1 MKNNILLLYLL
12 IFLNFIFFNKVQSE
26 DVFNFDVTE
35 VEILEDG
42 NIFKGIKGGKVSTDD
57 GVYITAENFK
67 YNKILN
73 ILYADGNVVVDD
85 ANEGIKIYTN
95 EIEYLK
101 SEEIILT
108 RGNSKATDRIST
120 IVADKFEYKKNLN
133 IINAKGNVEI
143 NDNQN
148 GVVIYTKDITYLRN
162 SEIFFTKG
170 DTDAVIQS
178 KYNFQSKDVV
188 LDRNKM
194 VLSSN
199 EKSNIQDDNS
209 TIYQLDK
216 FVYEINSK
224 ILKGEN
230 ILVVTNFSKPKSDK
244 TYFSN
249 GVFNFENKKFISKN
263 TKILFHKSLF
273 DDERII
279 SDNLTEKQIK
289 KVEKFKGTNDPRIF
303 GISSSGDENKTIL
316 KKAIFTSC
324 KLNDDCPPWSLK
336 AEQIT
341 HDKNKR
347 DVIYKNA
354 VLNVYDIPVFYFPKF
369 FHPDP
374 SVKRRSGLLQPRLNS
389 SEIVGTSINMPYY
402 YVISDNKDYTFKP
415 TIFDDR
421 IYMFQNE
428 YREENK
434 NSSFIADF
442 GYTKGYKSKS
452 SDNRNGMSHL
462 FSKLNLDLDL
472 KNFTTSELDFF
483 IEKVSMDTYL
493 AIFEEVLLTDK
504 TFKDDLKDFN
514 SMTSGLKLSLDHQDY
529 NLTAG
534 FTSYENLQALKNSD
548 RFQYSFPYYDF
559 STTLF
564 SNTETNLNFSSNGNN
579 TLINTNNLRSLVTN
593 NLEYTSN
600 DLYSNQGFVNNFGI
614 YFKNLNAIAK
624 NDTKYKSSLQS
635 ELLNIYEI
643 NTTYPLFKELE
654 KYNNYLT
661 PKISFRINPSDMK
674 NYSNNS
680 SLITT
685 DNVFSINRL
694 GLSDS
699 YESGKT
705 LTAGLN
711 FKKENKIDNEKY
723 FEAKIAT
730 IFRDVPEYKIPKSS
744 SMQGTTSNIFG
755 SIENSFSN
763 NFSFKYKFSIDND
776 LKTIEYNDILAEF
789 NFNKISA
796 EMIFHEESNKIGDS
810 NFIQNQISY
819 DIDNNNS
826 FSFKTRR
833 NRKLSLTEY
842 YDLVYEYENDCLTA
856 AIKYKKTY
864 YQDRDLIPKEDLFFT
879 ITLFP
884 LTTIDQKI
892 DKNIYRD
899 KNNDIIWK

>member
-1 MKNNILLLYLL
+1 
-12 IFLNFIFFNKVQSE
+12 
-26 DVFNFDVTE
+26 
-35 VEILEDG
+35 
-42 NIFKGIKGGKVSTDD
+42 
-57 GVYITAENFK
+57 
-67 YNKILN
+67 
-73 ILYADGNVVVDD
+73 
-85 ANEGIKIYTN
+85 
-95 EIEYLK
+95 
-101 SEEIILT
+101 
-108 RGNSKATDRIST
+108 
-120 IVADKFEYKKNLN
+120 
-133 IINAKGNVEI
+133 
-143 NDNQN
+143 
-148 GVVIYTKDITYLRN
+148 
-162 SEIFFTKG
+162 
-170 DTDAVIQS
+170 
-178 KYNFQSKDVV
+178 
-188 LDRNKM
+188 
-194 VLSSN
+194 
-199 EKSNIQDDNS
+199 
-209 TIYQLDK
+209 
-216 FVYEINSK
+216 
-224 ILKGEN
+224 
-230 ILVVTNFSKPKSDK
+230 
-244 TYFSN
+244 
-249 GVFNFENKKFISKN
+249 
-263 TKILFHKSLF
+263 
-273 DDERII
+273 
-279 SDNLTEKQIK
+279 
-289 KVEKFKGTNDPRIF
+289 
-303 GISSSGDENKTIL
+303 
-316 KKAIFTSC
+316 
-324 KLNDDCPPWSLK
+324 
-336 AEQIT
+336 
-341 HDKNKR
+341 
-347 DVIYKNA
+347 
-354 VLNVYDIPVFYFPKF
+354 
-369 FHPDP
+369 
-374 SVKRRSGLLQPRLNS
+374 
-389 SEIVGTSINMPYY
+389 
-402 YVISDNKDYTFKP
+402 
-415 TIFDDR
+415 
-421 IYMFQNE
+421 
-428 YREENK
+428 
-434 NSSFIADF
+434 
-442 GYTKGYKSKS
+442 
-452 SDNRNGMSHL
+452 
-462 FSKLNLDLDL
+462 
-472 KNFTTSELDFF
+472 
-483 IEKVSMDTYL
+483 
-493 AIFEEVLLTDK
+493 
-504 TFKDDLKDFN
+504 
-514 SMTSGLKLSLDHQDY
+514 
-529 NLTAG
+529 
-534 FTSYENLQALKNSD
+534 LQALKNSD

-685 DNVFSINRL
+685 VNVFSINRL

>member
-1 MKNNILLLYLL
+1 MKNNILLIYFV

-35 VEILEDG
+35 VEILEEG
-42 NIFKGIKGGKVSTDD
+42 NIFKGIKGGKVTTDD
-57 GVYITAENFK
+57 GIFITAKKFK
-67 YNKILN
+67 YDKILN
-73 ILYADGNVVVDD
+73 VLYADGDVIVDD
-85 ANEGIKIYTN
+85 TKEGVRIYT
-95 EIEYLK
+95 EQIEYLK

-108 RGNSKATDRIST
+108 KGGSKATDKIST
-120 IVADKFEYKKNLN
+120 ITGDEFEYRKNSN
-133 IINAKGNVEI
+133 ILNAKGNVEI
-143 NDNQN
+143 NDEQN
-148 GVVIYTKDITYLRN
+148 DVVIYAEDITYLRN
-162 SEIFFTKG
+162 NEIFFTKG
-170 DTDAVIQS
+170 VTKSVIQS
-178 KYNFQSKDVV
+178 KYNFKSKDVF

-194 VLSSN
+194 ELSSN
-199 EKSNIQDDNS
+199 EKSNIQDDNF
-209 TIYQLDK
+209 THYQLDK
-216 FVYEINSK
+216 FVFEINSK

-249 GVFNFENKKFISKN
+249 GLFNFENKKFVSKN

-279 SDNLTEKQIK
+279 ADNLNEKQIK
-289 KVEKFKGTNDPRIF
+289 KAERFKGKNDPRIF
-303 GISSSGDENKTIL
+303 GISSSGDENKTVL
-316 KKAIFTSC
+316 DKAIFTSC
-324 KLNDDCPPWSLK
+324 KTNDDCPPWSLK

-341 HDKNKR
+341 HDKIKK
-347 DVIYKNA
+347 DIIYKNA
-354 VLNVYDIPVFYFPKF
+354 VLNVYDVPVFYFPKF

-374 SVKRRSGLLQPRLNS
+374 SVNRRSGFLQPRLNS
-389 SEIVGTSINMPYY
+389 SEIVGTSINIPYH

-428 YREENK
+428 YRMENK

-442 GYTKGYKSKS
+442 GYTKGYKSNLAN
-452 SDNRNGMSHL
+452 NRNGMGHF
-462 FSKLNLDLDL
+462 FSKLNIDLDL
-472 KNFTTSELDFF
+472 KNFASSKLDFF
-483 IEKVSMDTYL
+483 VEKVSMDTFL
-493 AIFEEVLLTDK
+493 AIFEDVLLTDK
-504 TFKDDLKDFN
+504 KLENDLKDNN
-514 SMTSGLKLSLDHQDY
+514 SMTSGLKLSLDHEDY
-529 NLTAG
+529 NFTAG
-534 FTSYENLQALKNSD
+534 FTSYENLQATKNSD
-548 RFQYSFPYYDF
+548 RFQYSFPYYEF
-559 STTLF
+559 STALF
-564 SNTETNLNFSSNGNN
+564 TNLDTNLNFSSNGNN
-579 TLINTNNLRSLVTN
+579 TLVDTNNLRSLVTN
-593 NLEYTSN
+593 SLEYTSN
-600 DLYSNQGFVNNFGI
+600 DLYLQNGFVNNFGI
-614 YFKNLNAIAK
+614 YFKNFNAIAK
-624 NDTKYKSSLQS
+624 NDIKYKSSLQS
-635 ELLNIYEI
+635 ELLNMYEI
-643 NTTYPLFKELE
+643 NTSYPLFKTEE

-674 NYSNNS
+674 NYSDNS

-699 YESGKT
+699 YESGKSFT
-705 LTAGLN
+705 VGLN
-711 FKKENKIDNEKY
+711 FKKENKTDSEKY
-723 FEAKIAT
+723 FETNFAT
-730 IFRDVPEYKIPKSS
+730 IFRDVPEYKIPRSS

-755 SIENSFSN
+755 SIKN
-763 NFSFKYKFSIDND
+763 NFSDHFNINYKFSIDNN

-789 NFNKISA
+789 NFNKLSA
-796 EMIFHEESNKIGDS
+796 EMTFHEENNKIGDS
-810 NFIQNQISY
+810 NFIQSEIGY
-819 DIDNNNS
+819 DIDENNS
-826 FSFKTRR
+826 FNFKTRR

-842 YDLVYEYENDCLTA
+842 YDLVYEYQNDCLTA

>member
-1 MKNNILLLYLL
+1 MKNNFLLLYLL
-12 IFLNFIFFNKVQSE
+12 IILNFIFFNKAQSE

-42 NIFKGIKGGKVSTDD
+42 NIFKGIKGGKVSTDN

-73 ILYADGNVVVDD
+73 ILYADGNVVIDD
-85 ANEGIKIYTN
+85 TKEGVKIYTN
-95 EIEYLK
+95 EIEYFK

-108 RGNSKATDRIST
+108 KGGSKASDKIST
-120 IVADKFEYKKNLN
+120 INSDEFKYEKNSN
-133 IINAKGNVEI
+133 ILNAKGNVEI

-148 GVVIYTKDITYLRN
+148 DVLIYANDITYLRN
-162 SEIFFTKG
+162 KEIFFTKG
-170 DTDAVIQS
+170 DTKSIIQS
-178 KYNFQSKDVV
+178 KYNFQSKDVF

-194 VLSSN
+194 ELSSN
-199 EKSNIQDDNS
+199 KKSNIQDDNF
-209 TIYQLDK
+209 TNYQLDK
-216 FVYEINSK
+216 FVYKIDSK

-244 TYFSN
+244 TYFSH
-249 GVFNFENKKFISKN
+249 GIFNFEKKKFVSKN

-273 DDERII
+273 DNERIVV
-279 SDNLTEKQIK
+279 DNLTEKQIK
-289 KVEKFKGTNDPRIF
+289 KVEKFKGKNDPRIF

-316 KKAIFTSC
+316 NKAIFTSC
-324 KLNDDCPPWSLK
+324 KINDSCPPWSLK

-341 HDKNKR
+341 HDKIKK
-347 DVIYKNA
+347 DIIYKNA
-354 VLNVYDIPVFYFPKF
+354 VLDIYDVPVFYFPKF

-389 SEIVGTSINMPYY
+389 SEIVGTSINIPYY
-402 YVISDNKDYTFKP
+402 HIISDNKDFTFKP
-415 TIFDDR
+415 TIFDNR

-428 YREENK
+428 YRVENK

-442 GYTKGYKSKS
+442 GYTKGYKSKNA
-452 SDNRNGMSHL
+452 DNRNGMSHL

-472 KNFTTSELDFF
+472 KNFTTSKLDFF

-493 AIFEEVLLTDK
+493 AIFDEVLLTDK
-504 TFKDDLKDFN
+504 TFKNDLKDFN
-514 SMTSGLKLSLDHQDY
+514 SMTSGLKLSLDHKDY
-529 NLTAG
+529 NFTTG
-534 FTSYENLQALKNSD
+534 FTSYENLQATKNND
-548 RFQYSFPYYDF
+548 RFQFSFPYYDF
-559 STTLF
+559 STSFF
-564 SNTETNLNFSSNGNN
+564 SNEEGNLNFSSNGNN
-579 TLINTNNLRSLVTN
+579 TLTDTNNLRSLVTN

-614 YFKNLNAIAK
+614 YFKNLNAMGK
-624 NDTKYKSSLQS
+624 NDNKYKSSLQS

-643 NTTYPLFKELE
+643 NTSYPLFKEVE

-685 DNVFSINRL
+685 DNIFSINRL

-699 YESGKT
+699 YESGKS

-711 FKKENKIDNEKY
+711 FRKENKVDSEKY
-723 FEAKIAT
+723 FEANLAT
-730 IFRDVPEYKIPKSS
+730 IFRDVPEYKIPRSS

-755 SIENSFSN
+755 SIDNSFSDY
-763 NFSFKYKFSIDND
+763 FDIKYKFSIDNN
-776 LKTIEYNDILAEF
+776 LKTIEYNDILAEL

-796 EMIFHEESNKIGDS
+796 EMIFHEENNKIGDS
-810 NFIQNQISY
+810 NFIQSQISY

-856 AIKYKKTY
+856 AVKYKKTY